1 MHIWRQTETHQT
13 RAPSVT
19 LSVFPPKAFNNT
31 YILIKIEFNWRV
43 IRTYHLLSVA
53 WTRPSE
59 EARLGNARQSPET
72 RLDDGGW
79 GEVRNVFVKKLL
91 DQVLQG
97 AFNQAHY
104 PILYQ

>member
-1 MHIWRQTETHQT
+1 MII
-13 RAPSVT
+13 
-19 LSVFPPKAFNNT
+19 KFN
-31 YILIKIEFNWRV
+31 IFKIEFNWRV

-79 GEVRNVFVKKLL
+79 GEVRNVFIKKLL
-91 DQVLQG
+91 DQVLEWTLHQT
-97 AFNQAHY
+97 HD
-104 PILYQ
+104 PVLYQ